1 MRKAI
6 DAGAIGFATSKSPT
20 HSGAWGKP
28 VPSRLAEKDEVF
40 RIAAAL
46 KDAGR
51 GIVQATPGVGL
62 FLDELAELAKHVGRP
77 VSWTALLT
85 GLFGRGKAVDL
96 VERTAALGGE
106 VWPQV
111 ACRPIVMQLTLA
123 DPFPFARAKAFT
135 EVLALPHDERAALY
149 VDAA

>member
-1 MRKAI
+1 MDLVLRGARLVDGTGTPARAADVGIDDGRIAAVAAPGELPAGTGRADVIDLDTLDATPKRLNVGAMIGHTPLRLYVLGDDATERAATDDEVARMHDIVREAI

-51 GIVQATPGVGL
+51 GIV
-62 FLDELAELAKHVGRP
+62 
-77 VSWTALLT
+77 
-85 GLFGRGKAVDL
+85 
-96 VERTAALGGE
+96 
-106 VWPQV
+106 
-111 ACRPIVMQLTLA
+111 
-123 DPFPFARAKAFT
+123 
-135 EVLALPHDERAALY
+135 
-149 VDAA
+149 